1 MKDLTG
7 GATLVGPGEEA
18 VMSPVSRRELLV
30 AIYPRY
36 RQADRR
42 EKALILNGFCAA
54 TGYHRKYAIG
64 LLARPPGPKR
74 RRARGRRRRYGPQV
88 IRVLS
93 RIWEAAGRPWSVRL

>member
-7 GATLVGPGEEA
+7 AATVVRPGEEA
-18 VMSPVSRRELLV
+18 AMSPVSRREMLV

-42 EKALILNGFCAA
+42 AKALILNEFCAA

-64 LLARPPGPKR
+64 LLARPPEPQKR
-74 RRARGRRRRYGPQV
+74 RRRVRRHRYGPEV
-88 IRVLS
+88 IRLLS
-93 RIWEAAGRPWSVRL
+93 RIWQAAGYP